1 MLGANGCSAPKPQ
14 TPEADAAAKPGQVAM
29 ALPKTD
35 PAAAELAETLVGT
48 GKRQYGRGLL
58 DSAQRTLEKAV
69 HADPNNLKA
78 WYYLHRVKE
87 SIHERDREE
96 QYRRDVLARMQLPP
110 DLTCLRSTL

>member
-1 MLGANGCSAPKPQ
+1 MVGASVCAAPKPQ
-14 TPEADAAAKPGQVAM
+14 TLEADAETKPGEVAM

-35 PAAAELAETLVGT
+35 PAAAELAEKLVGT

-78 WYYLHRVKE
+78 WYYLNRVNE
-87 SIHERDREE
+87 AIHERDREE

-110 DLTCLRSTL
+110 DMT